1 MVLLADVSVRNNIAR
16 ERGKLENVW
25 VNTRR
30 LVSCILLASALGVS
44 LAACSSSSSS
54 TSSAPS
60 TAPSSSAAA
69 APSASSTSS
78 ASSSAAE
85 KAIAANW
92 VAFFNPK
99 TPVAQRVSLLQ
110 DGSTFAS
117 IIRAQAS
124 GGLAS
129 EASASVSKVTV
140 TSPSQAAVT
149 YTILLAGQP
158 ALKNQPGTAVYQ
170 DGTWKVGLTSF
181 CGLLKVEN
189 SGNTASLPAACKSA
203 A

>member
-1 MVLLADVSVRNNIAR
+1 MSVRNNIAR
-16 ERGKLENVW
+16 ERGKLENVR
-25 VNTRR
+25 VKTRR
-30 LVSCILLASALGVS
+30 LVCWILLASAIGVS
-44 LAACSSSSSS
+44 LAACGSGSSSSS
-54 TSSAPS
+54 APS
-60 TAPSSSAAA
+60 QAPSSSAAA
-69 APSASSTSS
+69 APSASP
-78 ASSSAAE
+78 ASSSSAE

-117 IIRAQAS
+117 VIKAQAG
-124 GGLAS
+124 GGLAA
-129 EASASVSKVTV
+129 EASASVGKVTV

-158 ALKNQPGTAVYQ
+158 VLKNQSGTAVYQ
-170 DGTWKVGLTSF
+170 DGAWKVGLTSF

-189 SGNTASLPAACKSA
+189 SGNTSSLPAACKSA